1 MPSQPLSLDS
11 NVPSWPALDG
21 TEGALTMFTVF
32 ELPRDYPSHWVVRR
46 MFVLPSGELMSDV
59 VPRLA
64 PDLEGARE
72 LVPPGL
78 YCQPRYERDDP
89 HIVEVWF

>member
-1 MPSQPLSLDS
+1 MMGAAE

-21 TEGALTMFTVF
+21 TEGALQMFTVF
-32 ELPRDYPSHWVVRR
+32 AFPRDYPSHWVVRR
-46 MFVLPSGELMSDV
+46 MFVLPTGEQKLDV

-64 PDLEGARE
+64 PDFEAARE

-78 YCQPRYERDDP
+78 YCQPRQAGDDP